1 MVYKGIVKTR
11 TQSRKMLFLAGCIL
25 LLYIEYTS
33 KQYFYIPF
41 TALLFMAVFHE
52 KEHIVSEKGVDIKY
66 SLFGITSLNRWTWDE
81 ITAMQPDFIKSR
93 PNAEL
98 LIEKGSTLRKFIFTP
113 EDCQAVMD
121 FAKTMNPEIFVDS
134 FTAEE
139 QEQMEKEKMK
149 RQQQLREQK
158 AKARKAKK
166 SHK

>member
-11 TQSRKMLFLAGCIL
+11 TPSRRMLLLAGCIL
-25 LLYIEYTS
+25 LVYIEFTS
-33 KQYFYIPF
+33 KQYFYMPL
-41 TALLFMAVFHE
+41 TVLLFIAVFHR
-52 KEHIVSEKGVDIKY
+52 KEHVISEKGVDIIY
-66 SLFGITSLNRWTWDE
+66 SALGMTSCNRWTWDE

-93 PNAEL
+93 PNADL
-98 LIEKGSTLRKFIFTP
+98 LIQKGSTIRKFLFTP
-113 EDCQAVMD
+113 EDCQAVMEL
-121 FAKTMNPEIFVDS
+121 AKRMNSEIFVDS

-139 QEQMEKEKMK
+139 QEQMEKEKIK